1 MRVRSLCLFALP
13 LLASS
18 LAAQGRLHFLVGF
31 AGDNTNQKNS
41 VPIAGLSDVVK
52 IDGKID
58 PASAELFAYMK
69 KVFSTNGGRGGFIFD
84 EQHVVEKGGISF
96 YIADAGDGYVLR
108 ARDDNANGIIDDN
121 EVKPFTKFGTSS
133 TFGPNTIGVTSVGG
147 KTIVYTGLNRST
159 KRPTGIWRSE
169 DKNND
174 GDASDPGETIK
185 LLDASSGITF
195 PGKTGTVAL
204 KSDLWERVRVV
215 PRFATVIAF
224 GEAFAADAG
233 KEPADAWCYYAFKE
247 NAGKVTSSSV
257 FFNPSKYNGLVTN
270 ADIASGA
277 LAELDLEFTT
287 AANVKRH
294 FNGFRFC
301 EVDQDGHRNVF
312 PAYYFANTY
321 GPKRGFGSKNSSGE
335 PLHGVVLRGVDLNND
350 GDLQDKGE
358 VNVFFNGSGKDI
370 KGGAVGTVKVTS
382 WTDPTAGKVSEIGGF
397 VTGLAE
403 GEGVVYLL
411 IENGS
416 RDSVLQLQDKNNNNV
431 IETGEVTV
439 LYETPQPFPPV
450 FSKQYGPYSL
460 ELHAIDQSLVV
471 DPMPKGAVPFGKG
484 CPTRAGLD
492 PRVSLTGG
500 VPAVGNA
507 STRIWLK
514 RGTKSSVA
522 ILFMGL
528 SNKQF
533 GGVIPLP
540 IKLDGLGL
548 TGCSQAV
555 SNEFVFPFAN
565 SNRGSAWAPLP
576 LPNDTR
582 LQGVKLYFQWWNQDR
597 VNAAGWTTSNG
608 LELTI
613 Q

>member
-1 MRVRSLCLFALP
+1 MMRVRSLCFLALP

-41 VPIAGLSDVVK
+41 VPIAGLYDVVK
-52 IDGKID
+52 ADGKID

-69 KVFSTNGGRGGFIFD
+69 KVYSNNGGRGAFIYD
-84 EQHVVEKGGISF
+84 EQHVIEKGGISF

-108 ARDDNANGIIDDN
+108 ARDDNANGIIDDS
-121 EVKPFTKFGTSS
+121 EVKPFVQFGTSR

-147 KTIVYTGLNRST
+147 KTIVYTGLNRSST
-159 KRPTGIWRSE
+159 RPVGIWRSE

-174 GDASDPGETIK
+174 GDASDAGETVK

-195 PGKTGTVAL
+195 TGKTGTVSL
-204 KSDLWERVRVV
+204 KSDNWERVRVV

-224 GEAFAADAG
+224 GEASAADAG
-233 KEPADAWCYYAFKE
+233 KEAPDGWCYYAFKE
-247 NAGKVTSSSV
+247 NAGKVTNSSV
-257 FFNPSKYNGLVTN
+257 FFNPSKYNGLVMN

-277 LAELDLEFTT
+277 LAELDLEFTNSQ
-287 AANVKRH
+287 NVKRH

-312 PAYYFANTY
+312 PAYYFTNTY

-370 KGGAVGTVKVTS
+370 KGGGVGTVKVTS
-382 WTDPTAGKVSEIGGF
+382 WTDPTQGKVSEIGGF

-450 FSKQYGPYSL
+450 FSKQFGPYSL

-471 DPMPKGAVPFGKG
+471 DPMPKGALPFGKG
-484 CPTRAGLD
+484 CTTKAGLD

-500 VPAVGNA
+500 VPRVGNKD
-507 STRIWLK
+507 TRVWLK
-514 RGTKSSVA
+514 RGTKSSVS
-522 ILFMGL
+522 ILFLGL
-528 SNKQF
+528 SNKNL
-533 GGVIPLP
+533 GVIPLP
-540 IKLDGLGL
+540 LKLDGLGL
-548 TGCSQAV
+548 TGCFQAV

-565 SNRGSAWAPLP
+565 STRGSASAPLP

-582 LQGVKLYFQWWNQDR
+582 LQGAKLYFQWWNQDG